1 MTLKQAPDQFKQL
14 VCMDKFIEMIEIE
27 QEFGPID
34 LGHTDPVPQRKP
46 EKPKRTMDCF
56 GNPIDQSE
64 PSLWGFL
71 LKNIDTTPAKFK
83 KFIDLIH

>member
-14 VCMDKFIEMIEIE
+14 VCMDKFTEMIEIE

-56 GNPIDQSE
+56 GNPID
-64 PSLWGFL
+64 
-71 LKNIDTTPAKFK
+71 
-83 KFIDLIH
+83 